1 MEELKLN
8 VAVSGNELIIRQG
21 QAPEVLPT
29 KAPVA
34 INLSGAI
41 GSVFEFLSKRVPTGA
56 FSIGNSHLIVNREKV
71 SLELVINEGDPYLRG
86 TVKGKLELHPAFV
99 GFGINSNEP
108 WSPSELG
115 MHCKMNKAFFLD
127 GTVNMQL
134 VSTLLNFKAN
144 VENQIERSMSE
155 NGNRTD
161 NFSQVVNS
169 NLPEKFMLNIP
180 IFKGMPAESL
190 EVETFAKIN
199 GRDVSFI
206 LLSPNANSTLES
218 IRDSVIDE
226 ELVKIKELCPELVII
241 EE

>member
-8 VAVSGNELIIRQG
+8 VALSDKELTIRQG
-21 QAPEVLPT
+21 QAPELLPI
-29 KAPVA
+29 KAPIPVQ
-34 INLSGAI
+34 LSGTI
-41 GSVFEFLSKRVPTGA
+41 GSVYEFLEKRVSAGQFDIKA
-56 FSIGNSHLIVNREKV
+56 SHLIVNREKV
-71 SLELVINEGDPYLRG
+71 SLTLVINENEPYTRG
-86 TVKGKLELHPAFV
+86 TVAGKLELHPAFV
-99 GFGINSNEP
+99 GFGINSNTP

-169 NLPEKFMLNIP
+169 NLPESFTLNIP

-206 LLSPNANSTLES
+206 LLSPNANATLET
-218 IRDSVIDE
+218 IRDSVIDT
-226 ELVKIKELCPELVII
+226 ELTKIRDLCSGLVII